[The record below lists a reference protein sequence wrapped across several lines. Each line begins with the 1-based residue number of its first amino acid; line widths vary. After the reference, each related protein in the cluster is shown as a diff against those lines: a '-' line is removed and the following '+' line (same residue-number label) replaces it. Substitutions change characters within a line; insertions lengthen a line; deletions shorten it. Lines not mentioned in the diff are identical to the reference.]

1 MPLLFVLAGVSARL
15 ALKKRTYSGFVKE
28 RLSKLLLPLIS
39 GMVTVVALMTYYADR
54 FNCGYKGS
62 FLSHYKVFF
71 TKLTT
76 FTGYDGGWTPAHLWF
91 LLYLFLVSML
101 CLGVIVLQKKFLP
114 KLSFKNMNAGII
126 SALGILPLIFCPVL
140 NFAGKSVA
148 SYIALYLIGYYV
160 ISENSI
166 MDKIVKHRLVFL
178 IIMLITDV
186 TSVYMFIWAENSSE
200 VLSTVVMYIAS
211 WFGILALLGFGRKG
225 FDMNN
230 KVTRYLTSR
239 SFLFYVFHFIWIVI
253 FQFYLSRLT
262 DNIAVLFIIP
272 IAGTFIMTFV
282 TCEIIVRIPFVNF
295 LFGVKKKAMCSDK

>member
-1 MPLLFVLAGVSARL
+1 MQSEIKSERKYYIDNLRWACILLLVPFHTAMAWNCWGEGSYIWFFGSRALSTFIILISPWYMPLLFVLAGVSARL

-160 ISENSI
+160 ISE
-166 MDKIVKHRLVFL
+166 
-178 IIMLITDV
+178 
-186 TSVYMFIWAENSSE
+186 
-200 VLSTVVMYIAS
+200 IA
-211 WFGILALLGFGRKG
+211 L
-225 FDMNN
+225 
-230 KVTRYLTSR
+230 
-239 SFLFYVFHFIWIVI
+239 WI
-253 FQFYLSRLT
+253 
-262 DNIAVLFIIP
+262 
-272 IAGTFIMTFV
+272 
-282 TCEIIVRIPFVNF
+282 
-295 LFGVKKKAMCSDK
+295 K